1 MKTNI
6 TLKSIAFLYTAGSLM
21 PLSAQEGQ
29 QERPNFVWFMT
40 EDVSKH
46 YLSLYNEGKCG
57 AVTPNVERLADE
69 GIVFN
74 NAYSNAPVSS
84 AARSTLITGCYAP
97 RLGVSFHRKLEQV
110 PMPEGLNMFP
120 SYLRKVGYHT
130 SNAAKTDY
138 NCFMN
143 KNIRRRIYC
152 RSFP

>member
-57 AVTPNVERLADE
+57 AVTPNVERLMKSLFLIML
-69 GIVFN
+69 IVMLLL
-74 NAYSNAPVSS
+74 V
-84 AARSTLITGCYAP
+84 
-97 RLGVSFHRKLEQV
+97 
-110 PMPEGLNMFP
+110 
-120 SYLRKVGYHT
+120 
-130 SNAAKTDY
+130 
-138 NCFMN
+138 
-143 KNIRRRIYC
+143 RRHVLL
-152 RSFP
+152 